1 MFLNHIKI
9 KITILLWYCS
19 KAWSRNF
26 ELLTRPLRLS
36 LWFNSLQLSSKK
48 KVIHRQT
55 FSFSIT
61 KNMVDFRICYVM
73 LCYYVSVLFIL
84 QTCLFDLTTTVRAL
98 FFMKNQFFYRF
109 NFLFHNL
116 HVFTRN
122 YILCILVVVGIDC
135 SIWCS
140 PVYVSMF

>member
-73 LCYYVSVLFIL
+73 LCYVIMLVFYSSYKHVFLIL
-84 QTCLFDLTTTVRAL
+84 QQQSVPFSSWKINSFIGL
-98 FFMKNQFFYRF
+98 
-109 NFLFHNL
+109 
-116 HVFTRN
+116 
-122 YILCILVVVGIDC
+122 ISC
-135 SIWCS
+135 SII
-140 PVYVSMF
+140 YMFSLGIIFFVFLLLWG